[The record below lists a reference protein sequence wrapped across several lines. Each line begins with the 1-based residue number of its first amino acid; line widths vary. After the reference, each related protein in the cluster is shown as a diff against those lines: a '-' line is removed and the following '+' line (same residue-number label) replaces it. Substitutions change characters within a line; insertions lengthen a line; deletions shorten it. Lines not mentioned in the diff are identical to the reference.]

1 MKAKSKD
8 KDQKKSNK
16 KSNKSASSKKT
27 IKKEALGRG
36 WHPLLLLA
44 LSLLAGAWMMFR

>member
-1 MKAKSKD
+1 MKTKLKN

-16 KSNKSASSKKT
+16 KTNKAAGLKKT
-27 IKKEALGRG
+27 VKKEAVGSG

-44 LSLLAGAWMMFR
+44 LSLLVGAWMMFT

>member
-16 KSNKSASSKKT
+16 KTSKSASAKKAT
-27 IKKEALGRG
+27 KKEALGSG
-36 WHPLLLLA
+36 WHPLLLLV

>member
-1 MKAKSKD
+1 MKVKSKD

-16 KSNKSASSKKT
+16 KANKSTNSKKT
-27 IKKEALGRG
+27 VKKEALGSG
-36 WHPLLLLA
+36 WHPLLLLL